1 LRRKWYNFNEGQKA
15 ERITFNKTN
24 IMDKNA
30 KIKMINFLF
39 IGFLSVNI
47 CLAAE
52 SENYKINA
60 DVLSVGGDAGSS
72 ENYKLTDTLGEP
84 VVGIGASEN
93 YKSKA
98 GFWPMVNTAI
108 SLVVNS
114 NAINLGSHTPG
125 TPITGNSIIT
135 VTTDSWGGY
144 DLLASEDHNLLHEY
158 SVATIPDYSCAINAP
173 CLWSGTGLGFTV
185 ASGTGVESKWGSDPN
200 FKYAYFPE
208 SDAIFHIKTGYTS
221 GGDETE
227 VEYKLDTP
235 TTQKSGSYSNT
246 ITYTAI
252 SKL

>member
-1 LRRKWYNFNEGQKA
+1 MN
-15 ERITFNKTN
+15 
-24 IMDKNA
+24 KNA
-30 KIKMINFLF
+30 KIKILNILF
-39 IGFLSVNI
+39 ACLLSVNI
-47 CLAAE
+47 CFAAE

-72 ENYKLTDTLGEP
+72 ENYKLTDTVGEP
-84 VVGIGASEN
+84 VVGVGASEN

-108 SLVVNS
+108 SMVVNS
-114 NAINLGSHTPG
+114 NAVNLDSHTPG

-135 VTTDSWGGY
+135 VTTDSWSGY
-144 DLLASEDHNLLHEY
+144 DLLASENHNLLHEY
-158 SVATIPDYSCAINAP
+158 SVTTISDYSCAINAP

-185 ASGTGVESKWGSDPN
+185 TSGTGVESKWGSDPN

-208 SDAIFHIKTGYTS
+208 SDAIFHVKTGYTS
-221 GGDETE
+221 DGDNTE
-227 VEYKLDTP
+227 VGYKLDTP
-235 TTQKSGSYSNT
+235 TTQKSGSYSNA